1 MVGSNCKACHSPSPR
16 TNNTLCCSFLGRRVC
31 IGQQLAQTEMLLFTV
46 TILQNFEVVL
56 AQKEAPT
63 LTPVVKTLVKVPAK
77 NYSVNF
83 IPHM

>member
-1 MVGSNCKACHSPSPR
+1 M
-16 TNNTLCCSFLGRRVC
+16 
-31 IGQQLAQTEMLLFTV
+31 AQTEMLIFTV

-77 NYSVNF
+77 NYSVKF
-83 IPHM
+83 IPRM